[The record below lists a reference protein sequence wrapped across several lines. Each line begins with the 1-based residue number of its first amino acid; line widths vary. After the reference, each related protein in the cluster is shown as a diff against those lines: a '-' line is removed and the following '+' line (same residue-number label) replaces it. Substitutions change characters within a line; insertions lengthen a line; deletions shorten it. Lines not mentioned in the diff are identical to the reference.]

1 MKRNTLFKILQNFY
15 ADKSVYAILNGTRK
29 PNYEIMLK
37 LNQEHNIPFTAW
49 QDIESYM
56 QSVQN
61 EESSNEVREI
71 S

>member
-1 MKRNTLFKILQNFY
+1 MKREQLFKILSSHY
-15 ADKSVYAILNGTRK
+15 ADRTVYAILGGTRK

-56 QSVQN
+56 ESVQ
-61 EESSNEVREI
+61 EKEHLDEVQKV
-71 S
+71 